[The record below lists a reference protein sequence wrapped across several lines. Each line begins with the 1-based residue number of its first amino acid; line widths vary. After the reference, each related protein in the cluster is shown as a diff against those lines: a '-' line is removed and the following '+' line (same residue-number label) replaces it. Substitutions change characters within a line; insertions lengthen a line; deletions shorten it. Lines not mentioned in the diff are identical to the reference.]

1 MWKAIVLVLIT
12 VELLQGL
19 SYYRD
24 SVITGT
30 QREKLRKPQKG
41 KERKQKKESD
51 YFNPSGPIPPMGPEL

>member
-24 SVITGT
+24 SKGEI
-30 QREKLRKPQKG
+30 EKAPEGEGKKTEKRK
-41 KERKQKKESD
+41 
-51 YFNPSGPIPPMGPEL
+51 